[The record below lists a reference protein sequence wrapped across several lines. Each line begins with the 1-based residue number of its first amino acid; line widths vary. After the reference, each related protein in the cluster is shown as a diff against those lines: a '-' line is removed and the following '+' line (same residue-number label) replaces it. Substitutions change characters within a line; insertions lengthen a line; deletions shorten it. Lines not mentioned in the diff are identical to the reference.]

1 MFRNPQDL
9 QNLKLS
15 LKFNFE
21 QDFMEKNGK
30 TSATSEIAGTV
41 FQLLTVNNACGF
53 ASEKK
58 FENLSNKLCPSCDEM
73 IKIPPCQ
80 DRVKRQ
86 GQFVEFLV
94 TSFGL
99 SS

>member
-30 TSATSEIAGTV
+30 KYATNEMLGTV
-41 FQLLTVNNACGF
+41 YQIEYPIYNQKHQGLSKSNQIRPTQSASQYLL
-53 ASEKK
+53 
-58 FENLSNKLCPSCDEM
+58 
-73 IKIPPCQ
+73 
-80 DRVKRQ
+80 DRVHN
-86 GQFVEFLV
+86 LV
-94 TSFGL
+94 YEGAL
-99 SS
+99 IV